1 MLPAPLGP
9 VIGSSY
15 KPGQVVVIWSEKLIF
30 ITTTI
35 NMAASD
41 VTHVASS
48 SSITLTLQ
56 MNNSAW
62 AIFKYLGHSGF

>member
-1 MLPAPLGP
+1 
-9 VIGSSY
+9 
-15 KPGQVVVIWSEKLIF
+15 
-30 ITTTI
+30 
-35 NMAASD
+35 MAASD

-62 AIFKYLGHSGF
+62 VMFKYLGHSGF